1 VKAYV
6 VTSGALFAVL
16 VLAHL
21 WRLVAEGTGPVHDP
35 WFLAFTGTSAALSIW
50 AFASLRRG
58 SAP

>member
-6 VTSGALFAVL
+6 MTSGTLFALL

-35 WFLAFTGTSAALSIW
+35 WFLAFTGASAALSIW

-58 SAP
+58 AST